1 MNIIQLL
8 VFESNFK
15 TYDKVALFVEDH
27 CLFADITIGDI
38 LQTYPYREVKE
49 YTDTSITLSQISR
62 KEPSLTVNDLC
73 KLNRDWN
80 DDTLLMVYSQ
90 SKAGTTSLMY
100 EDSVKHIVRTFGKRE
115 VAEFSY
121 NKIYLKE

>member
-49 YTDTSITLSQISR
+49 YTDTSITLAQ
-62 KEPSLTVNDLC
+62 P
-73 KLNRDWN
+73 
-80 DDTLLMVYSQ
+80 
-90 SKAGTTSLMY
+90 
-100 EDSVKHIVRTFGKRE
+100 
-115 VAEFSY
+115 
-121 NKIYLKE
+121 